1 VANPKF
7 VSHNFNRRPMSISS
21 ENLADNQQSK
31 GTMLIERRRPIE
43 QNVDRFT
50 KLTNPTGS

>member
-7 VSHNFNRRPMSISS
+7 VSHNFNRRPISISS

-50 KLTNPTGS
+50 KLRNPTGS